1 MRNLKKQFGE
11 QLRNLRKRKGMT
23 QEQFAEEALI
33 SIDFLSLLERGIN
46 APSFDT
52 LERLALALDVPI
64 KQLFEFDS
72 DLHLSRTSNHVG
84 D

>member
-72 DLHLSRTSNHVG
+72 DPHLSKTSNHVG